1 MAKLPRFFD
10 WNGELGRYDFFI
22 AGIGRGVCMALLIV
36 INGGI
41 NSAFGWDIWNS
52 ETTFESLITE
62 DPLITAGALVLFIPL
77 YLRRVRDIGM
87 SPWWVA
93 GFEVLYLM
101 PVPPEDNDYALQTYG
116 LFSLIYIGWVL
127 VLQFR
132 PGRKYREFKRQEK
145 ETRGNSKVTFS
156 E

>member
-1 MAKLPRFFD
+1 MAKLPQFFD

-22 AGIGRGVCMALLIV
+22 EGIKRGFCFALLVV

-41 NSAFGWDIWNS
+41 NAAFGWDIWNS
-52 ETTFESLITE
+52 ETTFQSLQTE
-62 DPLITAGALVLFIPL
+62 DPLLTAGALVLFVPL
-77 YLRRVRDIGM
+77 CLKRVRDIGI

-93 GFEVLYLM
+93 GFEVVYLL
-101 PVPPEDNDYALQTYG
+101 PAPPESNEYAVQTYG
-116 LFSLIYIGWVL
+116 LLNLIYIGWYL

-132 PGRKYREFKRQEK
+132 PGREHREFKRQEK
-145 ETRGNSKVTFS
+145 ENRGSSKVTFS